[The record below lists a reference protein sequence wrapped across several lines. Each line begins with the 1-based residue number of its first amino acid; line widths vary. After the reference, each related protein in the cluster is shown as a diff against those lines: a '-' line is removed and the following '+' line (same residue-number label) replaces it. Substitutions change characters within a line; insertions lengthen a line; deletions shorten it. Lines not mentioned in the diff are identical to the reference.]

1 MNMMKSVSEF
11 NRGALVL
18 AGAIF
23 SGTLFAATATTTF
36 TVTATVADSCSV
48 AATDLA
54 FGSITPV
61 DNIDFDSTS
70 TVTVTC
76 SNGTSYNTGLDEG
89 SNSSG
94 STVSTRR
101 MSDGG
106 APNYLAYQLYSDSG
120 RSTVWGK
127 TIATDTVTG
136 TGDGTGQ
143 VLTVYGRVPA
153 GQQTV
158 PTGSYSDTV
167 TVTVTF

>member
-1 MNMMKSVSEF
+1 MNTMKLVNEF

-23 SGTLFAATATTTF
+23 SGTLFAATDTTTF

-61 DNIDFDSTS
+61 DNIDFDNTS

-76 SNGTSYNTGLDEG
+76 SNGTSYDTGLNEG
-89 SNSSG
+89 SNSSDT
-94 STVSTRR
+94 TVNTRR
-101 MSDGG
+101 MSDGVTSF
-106 APNYLAYQLYSDSG
+106 LSYQLYSDSG
-120 RSTVWGK
+120 RTTVWGD
-127 TIATDTVTG
+127 TVSTDTVAG

-143 VLTVYGRVPA
+143 GFTVYGRVPS

-158 PTGSYSDTV
+158 STGSYSDTV